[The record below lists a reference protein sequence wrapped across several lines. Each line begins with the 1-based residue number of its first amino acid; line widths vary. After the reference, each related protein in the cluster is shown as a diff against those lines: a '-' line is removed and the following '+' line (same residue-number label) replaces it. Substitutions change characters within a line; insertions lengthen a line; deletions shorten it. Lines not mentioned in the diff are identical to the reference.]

1 MLLAI
6 FAMVATAAATPAL
19 AYWSATGSGSATAT
33 TGALNPPTGVTVP
46 AAAAPNVRVDWTA
59 GIGGV
64 LPEGYIVTRNN
75 GSTTVPACG
84 SSAASLT
91 LATTCSDVAVPDGT
105 YTYVVTAVYR
115 SWTARSASSGS
126 VKVENAVALAFIV
139 QPTDIFQNAPITPAP
154 KVELRTLAGNPFPY
168 AGVPVTIAIG
178 TNPSGGVLTG
188 TTTVVTDAAGV
199 ATFTDLSVTQLG
211 VGYTLTATSPGL
223 TPATSGPFTVLGP
236 LLLGAAQRFSILAGT
251 AVTYNTGTTVSGDLG
266 VSPGASLTGDPI
278 VVGGDIH
285 LADPAAAAAQAALAT
300 AYGDLKGRPNVEI
313 AAEIGSTTFLP
324 GVYHST
330 AALSLTGTVT
340 LNGNGDPN
348 ALFIFQTDA
357 AFDTAANSTVVLTN
371 GARAANVY
379 WVVFGAA
386 GTGAD
391 SSLVGTI
398 LAKAAITVGAR
409 TLLIGRALS
418 QAAVTVDASTIRFTT
433 ALPPTI
439 AIDGGDAATKETA
452 PTITGTSSAP
462 NASPVTV
469 RIAGQTLTTTVS
481 GGRWSVTAAVLPAGA
496 YRVVAQVRDAAGNA
510 TTVSQVLTIEVNPA
524 SVNLGAAGDFAVLAG
539 SAITSTGATAVTG
552 DVGVSPGT
560 TITGLAPGDV
570 TGVIHVNDSPA
581 MDARTA
587 LLTTINELSLRTPH
601 TEIVGDLKDQTF
613 HLGIHHQTGAIQLTG
628 TVTLDAENNSD
639 AIFIFQTNAAFN
651 TAAGSTVNLIRG
663 AKAANVYWVV
673 GDAAGTGA
681 NTSLSGTILA
691 TAITLGAGTV
701 LNGRALSLTA
711 VTLDA
716 NSITI
721 PGPAPAG
728 RSAIAP
734 MVADDLS
741 AGVQETTA
749 IQNTTATADPS
760 TTAAPST
767 ETAIETALAT
777 SPGTSTLQTPPKAST
792 TQPTPSASS
801 TPGTPPEVAVSV
813 EESIEPDS
821 AVEPGPTTGF
831 SVTGEVTAP

>member
-1 MLLAI
+1 M
-6 FAMVATAAATPAL
+6 
-19 AYWSATGSGSATAT
+19 
-33 TGALNPPTGVTVP
+33 
-46 AAAAPNVRVDWTA
+46 
-59 GIGGV
+59 
-64 LPEGYIVTRNN
+64 
-75 GSTTVPACG
+75 
-84 SSAASLT
+84 
-91 LATTCSDVAVPDGT
+91 
-105 YTYVVTAVYR
+105 
-115 SWTARSASSGS
+115 
-126 VKVENAVALAFIV
+126 
-139 QPTDIFQNAPITPAP
+139 
-154 KVELRTLAGNPFPY
+154 
-168 AGVPVTIAIG
+168 
-178 TNPSGGVLTG
+178 
-188 TTTVVTDAAGV
+188 
-199 ATFTDLSVTQLG
+199 
-211 VGYTLTATSPGL
+211 
-223 TPATSGPFTVLGP
+223 
-236 LLLGAAQRFSILAGT
+236 
-251 AVTYNTGTTVSGDLG
+251 
-266 VSPGASLTGDPI
+266 
-278 VVGGDIH
+278 H
-285 LADPAAAAAQAALAT
+285 LADPAAAAAQAALAA
-300 AYGDLKGRPNVEI
+300 AYGDLKGRTANLEV
-313 AAEIGSTTFLP
+313 AGEIGNKTFFP

-330 AALSLTGTVT
+330 AALSLTGTLT

-391 SSLVGTI
+391 SSLLGTI

-433 ALPPTI
+433 ALPPTM

-452 PTITGTSSAP
+452 PTITGTSNAP

-496 YRVVAQVRDAAGNA
+496 YQVVAQVRDTAGNA
-510 TTVSQVLTIEVNPA
+510 TTVSQVLTVEVNPA
-524 SVNLGAAGDFAVLAG
+524 PVSLGAAGDFAVLAG
-539 SAITSTGATAVTG
+539 SAITNTGTTVVTG

-560 TITGLAPGDV
+560 TITGLADADV
-570 TGVIHVNDSPA
+570 TGVIHVNDTPA
-581 MDARTA
+581 MDARAA
-587 LLTTINELSLRTPH
+587 LLTTMNELAARTPH
-601 TEIVGDLKDQTF
+601 TEIATDLKDRTF
-613 HLGIHHQTGAIQLTG
+613 HLGVHHRTGAIELTG

-691 TAITLGAGTV
+691 SAITLGAGTV

-716 NSITI
+716 NTITI
-721 PGPAPAG
+721 PVPASAG
-728 RSAIAP
+728 RSAMAP
-734 MVADDLS
+734 VNEGDLS

-749 IQNTTATADPS
+749 IQTTTATADPS

-767 ETAIETALAT
+767 EAALETALAT
-777 SPGTSTLQTPPKAST
+777 APGTSTPQTPPGTST
-792 TQPTPSASS
+792 TAQPPGSS
-801 TPGTPPEVAVSV
+801 TPGAPPEETVSV
-813 EESIEPDS
+813 VESTQPGS
-821 AVEPGPTTGF
+821 AARTQPVDRPRRHQ
-831 SVTGEVTAP
+831 

>member
-1 MLLAI
+1 M
-6 FAMVATAAATPAL
+6 MATLAATPAL
-19 AYWSATGSGSATAT
+19 AYWSASGSGSATAT
-33 TGALNPPTGVTVP
+33 TGTLDPPTGVTVP
-46 AAAAPNVRVDWTA
+46 VAAAPDVSVSWAA
-59 GIGGV
+59 GVGGV
-64 LPEGYIVTRNN
+64 IPEGYIVTRNN
-75 GSTTVPACG
+75 GTATVPACA
-84 SSAASLT
+84 SSAASLISA
-91 LATTCSDVAVPDGT
+91 LTCTDVAVPDGT
-105 YTYVVTAVYR
+105 FTYVVTAVYR
-115 SWTARSASSGS
+115 SWTARSLSSGS
-126 VKVENAVALAFIV
+126 VKVENAVALALLT
-139 QPTDIFQNAPITPAP
+139 QPTDVFENAPITPAP
-154 KVELRTLAGNPFPY
+154 TVELRAAAGNPFLSE
-168 AGVPVTIAIG
+168 GFQVTIAIG

-188 TTTVVTDAAGV
+188 TATVLTDAAGV
-199 ATFTDLSVTQLG
+199 ATFSGLSVTQLG

-251 AVTYNTGTTVSGDLG
+251 AVTYNTSTTVSGDLG
-266 VSPGASLTGDPI
+266 VSPAASLTGDPI
-278 VVGGDIH
+278 LVGGDIH
-285 LADPAAAAAQAALAT
+285 LADPAAAAAQAA
-300 AYGDLKGRPNVEI
+300 YGDLKGRTASLEV
-313 AAEIGSTTFLP
+313 AGEIGNRTLLP

-330 AALSLTGTVT
+330 AALSLTGTLT
-340 LNGNGDPN
+340 LDGNGDPN

-391 SSLVGTI
+391 SSLFGTI
-398 LAKAAITVGAR
+398 LAKAAITIGAR

-433 ALPPTI
+433 ALPPTM

-452 PTITGTSSAP
+452 PTITGTSNAA

-481 GGRWSVTAAVLPAGA
+481 GGSWSVTAAVLPAGA
-496 YRVVAQVRDAAGNA
+496 YQVVAQVRDTAGNA
-510 TTVSQVLTIEVNPA
+510 TTVSQVLTVEVNPA
-524 SVNLGAAGDFAVLAG
+524 PVSLGAAGDFAVLAG
-539 SAITSTGATAVTG
+539 SAITNTGATVVTG

-560 TITGLAPGDV
+560 TITGLGAGDV
-570 TGVIHVNDSPA
+570 TGVIHVNDTPA
-581 MDARTA
+581 MDARAA
-587 LLTTINELSLRTPH
+587 LLTTINELSARTPH
-601 TEIVGDLKDQTF
+601 TEIATDLKDQTF
-613 HLGIHHQTGAIQLTG
+613 HLGVHHQTGAIQLTG

-716 NSITI
+716 NSITM
-721 PGPAPAG
+721 PVPAPAG
-728 RSAIAP
+728 RAAMAP
-734 MVADDLS
+734 MVAGDLS

-749 IQNTTATADPS
+749 IQDTTATADPS

-767 ETAIETALAT
+767 ETAIET
-777 SPGTSTLQTPPKAST
+777 SPGTSTLQTPPEAST
-792 TQPTPSASS
+792 TQPTPPASS
-801 TPGTPPEVAVSV
+801 TPGTPPEEAVSV
-813 EESIEPDS
+813 KESIEPDS
-821 AVEPGPTTGF
+821 AAEPGPTTGF
-831 SVTGEVTAP
+831 IVTGEVTAP